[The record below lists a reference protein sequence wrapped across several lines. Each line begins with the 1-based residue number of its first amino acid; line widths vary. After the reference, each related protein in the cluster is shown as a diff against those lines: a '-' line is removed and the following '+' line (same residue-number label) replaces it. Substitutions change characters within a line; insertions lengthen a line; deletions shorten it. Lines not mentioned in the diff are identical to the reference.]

1 MRGGLR
7 RVCSIALAC
16 GLSCAVRGPFLASFP
31 DAPLPPRPHL
41 VVQPST
47 DAATARVLEL
57 FSRYQMRL
65 SPEEVERTARAV
77 VREVA
82 RNRLALDLVLA
93 VMRVE
98 SGFNN
103 FATSRVG
110 ARGLMQVMPGT
121 GERVASQLGIGWHG
135 PETLYDPVINVRI
148 GTAYLAKMYRRYRSM
163 DRALAAYNWGPAR
176 IDHRLRSGRAL
187 PVRYVAQV
195 HDARSTLR
203 PDS

>member
-1 MRGGLR
+1 MRGALR
-7 RVCSIALAC
+7 RVCGIAIAC
-16 GLSCAVRGPFLASFP
+16 GLSCAVRDPFPRGFP
-31 DAPLPPRPHL
+31 DAPVPPSPRAIA
-41 VVQPST
+41 QPTT
-47 DAATARVLEL
+47 DAATERVLRL

-65 SPEEVERTARAV
+65 SPEEVERAARAV
-77 VREVA
+77 VHEVA

-110 ARGLMQVMPGT
+110 ALGLMQVMPAT
-121 GERVASQLGIGWHG
+121 GERVARDIGIDWHG
-135 PETLYDPVINVRI
+135 PRTLYDPVSNVRI

-163 DRALAAYNWGPAR
+163 DKALAAYNWGPAR
-176 IDHRLRSGRAL
+176 IDRRLRHGRVL

-203 PDS
+203 PGS